1 MQSRKFLGVLAV
13 LAFICLVPVSAKA
26 GTVDFTYTGVDSGED
41 FTAGATG
48 TGSFTVDGSDNLV
61 AFNLTIDQVCSSDAC
76 GLPPQT
82 DVFNYG
88 LSDIESF
95 SATFSGSTL
104 TGLSFL
110 TDNQPGYWT
119 PDSFFDVLDLNAGD
133 AFTSDFDTGPLTVGS
148 ITIEGNPA
156 VTPEPPSFVL
166 LALGLS
172 AAFAIRQRSLAR

>member
-1 MQSRKFLGVLAV
+1 M
-13 LAFICLVPVSAKA
+13 
-26 GTVDFTYTGVDSGED
+26 
-41 FTAGATG
+41 
-48 TGSFTVDGSDNLV
+48 
-61 AFNLTIDQVCSSDAC
+61 
-76 GLPPQT
+76 
-82 DVFNYG
+82 
-88 LSDIESF
+88 
-95 SATFSGSTL
+95 
-104 TGLSFL
+104 